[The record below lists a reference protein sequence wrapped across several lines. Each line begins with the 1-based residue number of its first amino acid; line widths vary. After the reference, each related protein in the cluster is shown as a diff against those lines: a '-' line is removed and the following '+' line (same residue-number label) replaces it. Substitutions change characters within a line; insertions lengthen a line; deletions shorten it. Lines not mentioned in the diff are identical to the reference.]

1 VVVISSGRSL
11 SLEWKVVAES
21 HPVEDEEEEE
31 SLLGFKNLEEI
42 TQVDYSILIAHMFL
56 KLTFNVSL
64 SCLLLF
70 LVVFSISRHL
80 C

>member
-1 VVVISSGRSL
+1 MEGCS
-11 SLEWKVVAES
+11 ES

-31 SLLGFKNLEEI
+31 SLLGIKNLKEI
-42 TQVDYSILIAHMFL
+42 TRVDYSILIAHMFL

>member
-1 VVVISSGRSL
+1 MEGCS
-11 SLEWKVVAES
+11 ES

-31 SLLGFKNLEEI
+31 SLLGIKNLEEI

-56 KLTFNVSL
+56 KLTFNASL